1 LKAIGMLE
9 LNANNNEEIL
19 REAAAQ
25 RKAQFLRCLAKQY
38 LWKFTEDDYTF
49 IYLGLYL

>member
-1 LKAIGMLE
+1 MLE

-19 REAAAQ
+19 RESSAL

-38 LWKFTEDDYTF
+38 L
-49 IYLGLYL
+49 